1 LPLEFVG
8 DLPLKFNSFLSQLNY
23 KKVFTISRSYFGD
36 AETTTPKD
44 GFNDSQLLYL
54 ISLSLI
60 FGILGFL
67 YSFFG
72 LFEQTKNR
80 VILEPFHALT
90 MQEVGGH
97 FLFGFIVGIA
107 VRSLMI
113 AILPR
118 LMALAID
125 SSFT

>member
-1 LPLEFVG
+1 MQLEFVG

-36 AETTTPKD
+36 AETTTPKG
-44 GFNDSQLLYL
+44 GFNDSSTF
-54 ISLSLI
+54 ISNLAILNFWYTRISI
-60 FGILGFL
+60 FV
-67 YSFFG
+67 FG

>member
-1 LPLEFVG
+1 MQ
-8 DLPLKFNSFLSQLNY
+8 KRQRQ
-23 KKVFTISRSYFGD
+23 KVASMTL
-36 AETTTPKD
+36 
-44 GFNDSQLLYL
+44 QLLYL